1 MERLVQVDDA
11 TEPSLTRKTVELEAG
26 TKYRVVLIES
36 DEGYAVSCPGLRGC
50 HSQATSL
57 EEALTNIKEA
67 IHDWLAVNPREVV
80 GA

>member
-11 TEPSLTRKTVELEAG
+11 TVPPLTRKTVKLGAG

-36 DEGYAVSCPGLRGC
+36 DEGYAVSCPKLRGC
-50 HSQATSL
+50 HSQGASP

-67 IHDWLAVNPREVV
+67 IRDWLSS
-80 GA
+80 

>member
-36 DEGYAVSCPGLRGC
+36 DEGYAVSCPELRGC
-50 HSQATSL
+50 HSQGASL

-67 IHDWLAVNPREVV
+67 IRDWLAVKESQR
-80 GA
+80 AS